1 MSPRIANK
9 DRGEL
14 PKPQV
19 QNGTVGFSPLN
30 ALTLSY
36 AYHDI
41 GDRILSIQDD
51 TVTSPGTF
59 GATKQII
66 QVKAPGASAN
76 RKPETFELQGRFL
89 RGLSDGLYRGK
100 LPEVIIASPT
110 IGQLGVWLNEISD
123 YLEKMIR
130 FGFFLQDDPVS
141 RLFPNIVI
149 VSEGI
154 YFKRLMLALSK
165 QLDNVPNLLPAWKD
179 QILAKCHRGMLMDA
193 SGKPVSITA
202 GSLCEPVALPFPP
215 MHIRI
220 AANHPMFSYYVSPY
234 FSAVESILALQG
246 FQVSLEN
253 SVPNSV
259 ERLELE
265 YALQRA
271 SSVLIPAITRDTAQ
285 AKEADSLQTQVWNA
299 IVSIGRMIQAFDNDT
314 PLRTAPADIPPK
326 AAKTKSS
333 GKTSGEESPKTE
345 FPKAEAPVTSDAIT
359 PNDAS
364 LFDSL
369 RHYAESLA
377 LPNEQAL
384 FASMNQTLEKERQK
398 TGQ

>member
-19 QNGTVGFSPLN
+19 QTGTVGFSPLN

-51 TVTSPGTF
+51 ANASPVALGS
-59 GATKQII
+59 TKQVVQVNPPEAKSSSKAEIFEI
-66 QVKAPGASAN
+66 QGK
-76 RKPETFELQGRFL
+76 FL

-100 LPEVIIASPT
+100 LPEVIITSPSMR
-110 IGQLGVWLNEISD
+110 QLGGWLNEVND
-123 YLEKMIR
+123 YLEKMIQ
-130 FGFFLQDDPVS
+130 FGFFLQEDAVN
-141 RLFPNIVI
+141 RLFPNIII

-154 YFKRLMLALSK
+154 YFKRLMQALSK
-165 QLDNVPNLLPAWKD
+165 NLNNVPSLLPAWKD
-179 QILAKCHRGMLMDA
+179 QILAKCHRGMLLDTLGRPISM
-193 SGKPVSITA
+193 TA
-202 GSLCEPVALPFPP
+202 DTLAEPVALPFPP

-220 AANHPMFSYYVSPY
+220 AANHPLFSYYVSPY
-234 FSAVESILALQG
+234 FSTIESILALQG

-265 YALQRA
+265 YALQRT
-271 SSVLIPAITRDTAQ
+271 SDVLIPAITQDKT
-285 AKEADSLQTQVWNA
+285 KEADSLQAQVRHA
-299 IVSIGRMIQAFDNDT
+299 IVSIGRLIQAFDNT
-314 PLRTAPADIPPK
+314 MPLKAPQETTPK
-326 AAKTKSS
+326 AT
-333 GKTSGEESPKTE
+333 GKRNASKVDLQQANT
-345 FPKAEAPVTSDAIT
+345 IT

-364 LFDSL
+364 IFDSL
-369 RHYAESLA
+369 RHYAESLSM
-377 LPNEQAL
+377 PKEQAL
-384 FASMNQTLEKERQK
+384 FATMNQTLEKEWQK
-398 TGQ
+398 AKQ